1 MNYVL
6 AVFLVFSLIAKNASQ
21 KTQSLTRGG
30 RLTVVGS
37 GGSTELPISAGGLL
51 AYVVPDNKKAIVRGN
66 ITVTDL
72 GSQAFI
78 QVEVFDT
85 ASGRL
90 MPIVRISTVG
100 VSSIFTTEIVKVGT
114 GVPTQEIQIHGDTT
128 PNDGVAEWFADI
140 TELPI

>member
-1 MNYVL
+1 
-6 AVFLVFSLIAKNASQ
+6 LVFSLIAKNASQ

-30 RLTVVGS
+30 RLTVLGS
-37 GGSTELPISAGGLL
+37 GGSTELPIAAGGLL
-51 AYVVPDNKKAIVRGN
+51 AYSVPDNKKAIIRGN
-66 ITVTDL
+66 LTITDL

-90 MPIVRISTVG
+90 MPILRLTSVG
-100 VSSIFTTEIVKVGT
+100 DSRSFNTEIVKIGT
-114 GVPTQEIQIHGDTT
+114 GIAKQEMQIHGSTT
-128 PNDGVAEWFADI
+128 PNDAVAEWFVDI

>member
-1 MNYVL
+1 
-6 AVFLVFSLIAKNASQ
+6 LVFSLIAKNSTQ
-21 KTQSLTRGG
+21 KVQSLVRGG
-30 RLTVVGS
+30 RLINVGS
-37 GGSTELPISAGGLL
+37 GAAGELQINAGGILN
-51 AYVVPDNKKAIVRGN
+51 YVVPNNKKAIVRGN

-90 MPIVRISTVG
+90 MPILRINTVNESR
-100 VSSIFTTEIVKVGT
+100 VFTTEIVKIGD
-114 GVPTQEIQIHGDTT
+114 GVPTQQIEAHGNTT